1 MNRIGLRMIF
11 GARGRYVTLIFGLAF
26 AVLLSTQQV
35 AILLGVL
42 HRSTGLLQNI
52 GVADL
57 WVVARETYS
66 IDYLREMHSRQLTR
80 VRSAPGVEWAEP
92 MIAAKLNV
100 ELPSGGY
107 YNMHIIGL
115 NKSSKIGKPPEVLS
129 GDLANLDLPDTVFLE
144 VSERKNLRGIG
155 IGDVIHLGGRKA
167 RVIGTC
173 RARNGL
179 EGRVVLYTSLE
190 NARRF
195 FPHLENRVSLI
206 LVKVRRTADVEK
218 VGKAIRRLPDITAL
232 RADDFRWRSME
243 FILLRTGIGFNFA
256 ITALLGF
263 VVGVVLASAA
273 FYQFATDNLPYFAL
287 LRAAGARNST
297 LIRVVLVQALTVG
310 LIGYGVGIGLAALI
324 TLPGL
329 APDAVLTSRFPWPLI
344 LFGMV
349 PMLACISVGSLINL
363 RRVLSVDPVILFQ

>member
-1 MNRIGLRMIF
+1 
-11 GARGRYVTLIFGLAF
+11 
-26 AVLLSTQQV
+26 
-35 AILLGVL
+35 
-42 HRSTGLLQNI
+42 
-52 GVADL
+52 
-57 WVVARETYS
+57 
-66 IDYLREMHSRQLTR
+66 
-80 VRSAPGVEWAEP
+80 
-92 MIAAKLNV
+92 
-100 ELPSGGY
+100 
-107 YNMHIIGL
+107 
-115 NKSSKIGKPPEVLS
+115 VLS
-129 GDLANLDLPDTVFLE
+129 GDLANLHLPDTVFLE

-155 IGDVIHLGGRKA
+155 IGNVIHLGGRNA

-206 LVKVRRTADVEK
+206 LVKAMRTADVEK
-218 VGKAIRRLPDITAL
+218 VVKAIRRLPDITAL
-232 RADDFRWRSME
+232 KADDFRWRSME

-273 FYQFATDNLPYFAL
+273 FYQFASDNLPYFAL
-287 LRAAGARNST
+287 LRAVGARNST
-297 LIRVVLVQALTVG
+297 LIGVVLAQALTVG
-310 LIGYGVGIGLAALI
+310 LIGYGIGIGFAALA

-329 APDAVLTSRFPWPLI
+329 APDAVLTSRFPWPLV

-349 PMLACISVGSLINL
+349 PMLACITVGSLINL
-363 RRVLSVDPVILFQ
+363 RRVLSADPVILFQ